1 MGLSINP
8 HRHRALQTGGGG
20 SLTTLGT
27 NAGAAVSYG
36 DLSSDGVDPL
46 IENTTATLAGSIGTN
61 NANDTLDSAA
71 YIVLN
76 KIIRAKDA

>member
-1 MGLSINP
+1 VTASLS
-8 HRHRALQTGGGG
+8 RSAAR